1 MLSWMVSQECI
12 HGEDQIEESPAWI
25 CKIELS
31 CKCCLTCKTKDQNT
45 DLGPGVEVVQK
56 DELG

>member
-1 MLSWMVSQECI
+1 MVSQECI
-12 HGEDQIEESPAWI
+12 HGEDQIEEFHAWI

-31 CKCCLTCKTKDQNT
+31 CKFCLTCKTEDQNT